1 MNTQNS
7 HELTPDAQSLCKE
20 NWKNIIERVHKACD
34 QAGRDP
40 ISVRVIGV
48 TKYVDMARTKALYD
62 AGCRDLGESR
72 PQALWEKAAACGAA
86 NRTAQW
92 HLIGHLQRNKVVKT
106 ISYNPVVHTIDSVR
120 LAEAISRAAVDS
132 SFVCEGLIEVN
143 LSEDVG
149 RSGLLPDS
157 LLDRASQILE
167 LPGVCIRGLMGMASH
182 PEADRNPRQ
191 EFAHLRELRDTLNE
205 RFPDAGGLTELS
217 MGMSGDF
224 EDAIYEGSTMVRIGS
239 ALFQGLR

>member
-7 HELTPDAQSLCKE
+7 QELPPEAHSLCKE
-20 NWKNIIERVHKACD
+20 NWQNVIERVHQACD

-72 PQALWEKAAACGAA
+72 PQALWEKAAAYGAGD
-86 NRTAQW
+86 RTVQW

-106 ISYNPVVHTIDSVR
+106 ISYNPVVHTIDSVK

-149 RSGLLPDS
+149 RGGLLPDS
-157 LLDRASQILE
+157 LLDKASQILE

-182 PEADRNPRQ
+182 PEARRNPRQ
-191 EFAHLRELRDTLNE
+191 EFAHLRELRDTVNE
-205 RFPDAGGLTELS
+205 RFPDAGGLPELS

-224 EDAIYEGSTMVRIGS
+224 EDAIYEGSTMIRIGS